1 MLSNRSSDV
10 RVLNRASATQ
20 LPNGSWI
27 QWRWAGSGVMRSR
40 EFDQPLVVAVARAE
54 HHAVLAERNRPAVA
68 VAGDVANRE
77 NGHGGENVRAGLDRA
92 KGTRKQ
98 RARNESRNV
107 SMLPAVRNLAGTE

>member
-10 RVLNRASATQ
+10 RRLEPRQRDAIAERVVDPVEMGRLGRDAK
-20 LPNGSWI
+20 P
-27 QWRWAGSGVMRSR
+27 RV
-40 EFDQPLVVAVARAE
+40 DQPLVIAVARPE
-54 HHAVLAERNRPAVA
+54 HHAVLAERDRPAVA
-68 VAGDVANRE
+68 VGGDVANRE
-77 NGHGGENVRAGLDRA
+77 NGHGGKNVRAGLDRA